1 MADIGVEDRDGRV
14 REYLEI
20 VRSLTSELE
29 RAMLAISCNALADFE
44 ESIAGQ
50 QILTAQLGILQEE
63 LSARKDNHGAIVQP
77 ALDGELVHEVLV
89 AHKTLQ
95 VRNRVYEAVLRHSSH
110 SASLMA
116 SLLDSFK
123 GHFQEASGPRLKYQ
137 TWSCQM

>member
-1 MADIGVEDRDGRV
+1 MLDTDTQDRDQQA
-14 REYLEI
+14 REYLQI

-29 RAMLAISCNALADFE
+29 RAMLAISRNALIDLE
-44 ESIAGQ
+44 ESIADQ
-50 QILTAQLGILQEE
+50 EILTARLGVLKGKLFVSNQ
-63 LSARKDNHGAIVQP
+63 SHAAIVQP
-77 ALDGELVHEVLV
+77 ALDRELANEVLV
-89 AHKTLQ
+89 AHGVLQ
-95 VRNRVYEAVLRHSSH
+95 RSNRVYETVLRSSSH